1 MNLCQR
7 SLAPSSLISTL
18 KSHRTA
24 NQSRCTGHELRKG
37 RSVAVC
43 GCVCVDVCVG
53 VYVCLSVGFGAGS
66 RHFAE
71 ALIQMQWH
79 TMRGTLCTF
88 ACQKTIKNTRHWMG

>member
-1 MNLCQR
+1 MRAVMC
-7 SLAPSSLISTL
+7 
-18 KSHRTA
+18 
-24 NQSRCTGHELRKG
+24 
-37 RSVAVC
+37 VC

-71 ALIQMQWH
+71 ALIQMQRH

-88 ACQKTIKNTRHWMG
+88 ACQKTIKNRGMQGIGWDRFSLPGNWLVLGKMRPS